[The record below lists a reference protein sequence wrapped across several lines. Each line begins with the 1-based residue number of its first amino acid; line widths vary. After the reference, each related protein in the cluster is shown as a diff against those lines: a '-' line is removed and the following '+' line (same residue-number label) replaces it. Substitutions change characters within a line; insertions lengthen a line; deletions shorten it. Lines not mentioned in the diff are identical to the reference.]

1 MPVLHEYFV
10 TEPVPGWHGGLPCL
24 RIPEVQV
31 YARGESN
38 RVLCGGFENRGTS
51 VDPRE
56 VSVASRLPARP
67 DWDVLGGFAASL
79 SEFVPA
85 LAGAGVA
92 TTFQGWPAFSPDGR
106 FIVGPVSG
114 VRGLVLA
121 AGCNAHG
128 VSGSAG
134 LALHLVESL
143 SGDPSP
149 YVRSLSPDRFV
160 PRTWSFEDARRQAQ
174 AVYETYYPMPSV
186 TP

>member
-1 MPVLHEYFV
+1 M
-10 TEPVPGWHGGLPCL
+10 
-24 RIPEVQV
+24 
-31 YARGESN
+31 
-38 RVLCGGFENRGTS
+38 
-51 VDPRE
+51 
-56 VSVASRLPARP
+56 
-67 DWDVLGGFAASL
+67 LGGFAASL
-79 SEFVPA
+79 AEFAPA
-85 LAGAGVA
+85 VAGAGVA
-92 TTFQGWPAFSPDGR
+92 ATFQGWPAFSPDGR
-106 FIVGPVSG
+106 FIVGPVSA

-160 PRTWSFEDARRQAQ
+160 PRTWSFEDARREAQ
-174 AVYETYYPMPSV
+174 AVYETYYPMPAV